1 MTDEKDLCLLLA
13 NVLRI
18 DHPSQQDDRVTRLLD
33 LRRVFAIFD
42 ENLCLL
48 GNGEHPQYLQ
58 LEYLHMIVA
67 VELIQSMLTN
77 HHKSSAR
84 RMPPSAHVHTCCP
97 HITVISKACRARVLL
112 LLLYNTISPLLV
124 QCSAFSLTLCGTC
137 TIFLRTRVIL
147 AELAT
152 DAEVLL
158 TLFIKLVSSKTRL
171 VGPARVD
178 ESARNGD
185 HAGML
190 SSFINNHTTSSV
202 HHMRSGM
209 LEAAVV
215 RAR

>member
-1 MTDEKDLCLLLA
+1 MPA
-13 NVLRI
+13 
-18 DHPSQQDDRVTRLLD
+18 
-33 LRRVFAIFD
+33 
-42 ENLCLL
+42 
-48 GNGEHPQYLQ
+48 EHPQYLQ
-58 LEYLHMIVA
+58 LEYLHMIVT

-77 HHKSSAR
+77 HHKSSTR

-112 LLLYNTISPLLV
+112 LLLQNTISPLLV

-158 TLFIKLVSSKTRL
+158 TFFIKLVSSETRL

-178 ESARNGD
+178 KSARNGD

-190 SSFINNHTTSSV
+190 LPLSIIIRRQVYITCVPGCWKPQLCEHD
-202 HHMRSGM
+202 
-209 LEAAVV
+209 EARTGVPG
-215 RAR
+215 